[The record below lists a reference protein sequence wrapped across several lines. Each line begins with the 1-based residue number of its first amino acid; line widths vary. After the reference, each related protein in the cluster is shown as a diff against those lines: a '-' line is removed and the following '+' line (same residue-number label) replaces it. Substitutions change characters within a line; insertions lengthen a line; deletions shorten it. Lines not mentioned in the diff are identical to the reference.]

1 MPGTIK
7 NEITM
12 LRISKVKDCLFKLY
26 SIYAPGGATER
37 ASLIRQ
43 LEAIPAQ
50 ETVLDVTLALRKW
63 KRLLGRASEM
73 GVSLPDGS
81 VLLVAVEAATRKVVE
96 GHKDIAFK
104 LNMAK
109 QNLQLPHLP
118 LVASV
123 LTYVDHILAELQ
135 QVIPLGNDAIKLKGL
150 QSDPSSPTSSTNSPT
165 RPGGAKNACKHFLS
179 DDGCR
184 RGSLRKYA
192 HDFASKDEKR
202 NRCWDCGSTRH
213 RRKEC
218 PVTAKQRGSR
228 STATSASQKADAVP
242 SSSTMQPPLL
252 LDVLQEAAAPR
263 TEAQALP
270 TTDTTSSAASTVLL
284 NKNKEK
290 DVQELLR
297 EANAVLNNS

>member
-1 MPGTIK
+1 MTLLLQSMPGTIK

-43 LEAIPAQ
+43 LETIPAH
-50 ETVLDVTLALRKW
+50 ESVLTLALRKW
-63 KRLLGRASEM
+63 KKLLGRASEM

-81 VLLVAVEAATRKVVE
+81 VKFVAVEAATRKVVE

-135 QVIPLGNDAIKLKGL
+135 QVIPLGKNDVIKLKGL
-150 QSDPSSPTSSTNSPT
+150 QSDPSSPASSANSPT
-165 RPGGAKNACKHFLS
+165 RSGGAKNACKYFLS

-184 RGSLRKYA
+184 RGALRKYS
-192 HDFASKDEKR
+192 HDFVSKDEKR
-202 NRCWDCGSTRH
+202 NRCWDCGSTKH
-213 RRKEC
+213 RRKDC
-218 PVTAKQRGSR
+218 PVTAKQKGSR
-228 STATSASQKADAVP
+228 TTATSVP
-242 SSSTMQPPLL
+242 
-252 LDVLQEAAAPR
+252 
-263 TEAQALP
+263 
-270 TTDTTSSAASTVLL
+270 
-284 NKNKEK
+284 
-290 DVQELLR
+290 
-297 EANAVLNNS
+297 